1 MVSRAS
7 FRILVPV
14 VLCLGLT
21 FSPVAVSQQHPKAVE
36 VPRTSNGKFSRERIL
51 VKFRRGMSG
60 DSRAAVHAT
69 IGAHTLRQY
78 TAVRDLEAVGLPL
91 TLDVSAAL
99 RYYRLRPEVEYAEP
113 DYTVHLFETPNDPM
127 FSQMWNLL
135 NTGQNGGTVGDD
147 VGATLAWNL
156 ATGDH
161 NVIVATID
169 TGIDYTHPDLIPNL
183 FHNAADCNGVDD
195 GSNGCY
201 GISTV
206 YYTSSVFDDNGH
218 GTHVSGIVGA
228 AGNNSLGVVGI
239 NWNVQLM
246 SCKFLDSTGSGQT
259 SDAISCL
266 DYVLQ
271 MKNSGYNIVATNNS
285 WGSSE
290 YSQALTDAIQAQQQA
305 GILFIAASGNT
316 FSDDDITPTYPANT
330 LLPNVISVA
339 ATTRTDALSVF
350 SNLGQHSVHL
360 GAPGEEILSTWPG
373 NNYAV
378 LSGTSMATPHITGA
392 AALLLAQQPA
402 LDWRGIKNL
411 ILAGGDS
418 RSSLAQTITGK
429 RLNLNGSMTCSG
441 KSAEG
446 RLQPVNNVIAAT
458 AGVAITLEELNV
470 NCAQPAGNVQVT
482 VSPGGQTITLVDD
495 GTGADQAAGDGY
507 YTGQWTPPSVGSF
520 TLTFPGGDV
529 VDAEVLNNYV
539 AAPTTYNYVSFTGTN
554 LNLGDDSVEQI
565 TSPFPIA
572 FGGGSFTTLQ
582 VGSNGTISFTDAYS
596 SFMNGVIPGLSPVP
610 VTLVAPFWQDLY
622 PVAGSAQNVY
632 WGVVGSAPNRQ
643 LVVEWRSVRS
653 FLCHDDSAATVTF
666 EVVFSE
672 SSGNILFQYADTVF
686 GDYCYFQDA
695 GGRATV
701 GVQVSPTVGTMW
713 TVNDPVIVSGSA
725 LLWTV
730 GNNSLPENPV
740 PNVSSLSPP
749 SVPIGSSSFNLTV
762 NGTGFVPTSAV
773 TFSLFEQPTTYVSS
787 TKLTAEIPAGSIAQA
802 GASTYVWVTNPAPG
816 GGQSN
821 LVTFALSDGV
831 PSITSLSPP
840 SVTAGSFSFTLT
852 INGTGFGQASLYW
865 NGTLLEGGGPSAPN
879 QLQVGIPYTLIASPG
894 TVQITVVNAPPGG
907 GTSNTATFTILPQG
921 QSPGFLQPPLLQN
934 RRGNAFPMTPAS
946 PTRFLGWKYAARA
959 GSNYQKAFSR
969 SRAQKPLPA
978 PNPAQSKPTGA
989 GISAMSPATPP
1000 PPAGLQLKTLLPAD
1014 YIPTAVAAGDF
1025 NGDGIPDWVVSNGGS
1040 NNLWVYLG
1048 RGDGTFTQATVIPL
1062 TGQSPLAVVAADLRG
1077 VGKLDIVVAEADSE
1091 SIGVLLGNGDGTFAS
1106 EQTYFVPGAP
1116 ISMAIADLNHDG
1128 HLDVVAGI
1136 LPDPNI
1142 AASGAVVSLLGD
1154 GSGAFGAPLFE
1165 PYLNFGV
1172 QDPESIVVAD
1182 FEGNGKPD
1190 AVVVDPGVG
1199 AVVYVNNGNGLLKEA
1214 QPIDAALTLVGVSPI
1229 SLTSGDVNED
1239 GCPDVVVFDSLAIA
1253 RVFLGNCDSTFQ
1265 AQSTEVGEGDFA
1277 WASALVDVNG
1287 DGHLDLVYSGIAAQT
1302 GYGQVAGNLL
1312 AVHFGDGK
1320 GNFGPAQ
1327 VYRGGQTSF
1336 GLAVADFNRDGHPDI
1351 ITANQ
1356 DSDSASMF
1364 LNDGKGGFGT
1374 PGGEYVGYING
1385 NNSSGPV
1392 NAPFTSFFPAD
1403 VNGDGSTD
1411 LVLIEDG
1418 PGYPNPLQATV
1429 MLNDGT
1435 GHFGAAIHSPVAEGT
1450 FDVTDFLLAD
1460 FRNTGRPDLVTISS
1474 YFGEGSNPQLVF
1486 APNAGGGSFGPPA
1499 ITNIPLSGTL
1509 AAGDFNH
1516 DGNLDLAIATGASG
1530 TGTATIT
1537 IYLGHGDGT
1546 FAAQP
1551 PINFNTNSA
1560 GHWIQGLWVGDF
1572 NGDGKLDILAWFYLN
1587 VVPFQNNDVYEF
1599 LGNGDGT
1606 FAPAKLVI
1614 QNLSNPA
1621 VADFNHDGRPD
1632 VVDNRDPEALYPNLG
1647 DPQFRIFLC
1656 QPDGTFTLT
1665 NTYEPYGGQANVF
1678 LPTLGTANGGRFPAF
1693 LGDFN
1698 GDGNVDLAAIQQASG
1713 DANGVYYVQFLL
1725 GNGDGT
1731 FTPSYTPYFLNAS
1744 QPTTAFDVTGDGRA
1758 DLIESDVYTSS
1769 FQVIPGGIGAPLQ
1782 LQLAGDPV
1790 IGSTGLVVVSLPSIA
1805 ATATQVPLAAS
1816 DPAITIPASITI
1828 PAGSLTQEVQFT
1840 IGSSFNS
1847 SHVLWIQGTLNG
1859 STAFAYGTQATALGQ
1874 YGIALSLNSATE
1886 ATFPGLPTENYQLV
1900 MSSIAGY
1907 STEVNLTCKG
1917 LPAGSSCQFGTG
1929 GLSVL
1934 PGESNSTSLIINTT
1948 SSTPMGVYP
1957 IQITA
1962 SDGTVSSQVTATLDV
1977 GDYSVSV
1984 SPGIETVLQNGTASY
1999 SLNVTSTNNYGGPF
2013 TGTCTG
2019 IPSPAVCSVSLA
2031 NANTTSIQANGLAI
2045 GNYNFSVG
2053 LSNGLV
2059 TRSASA
2065 QFNIGDF
2072 NATLSAN
2079 SLSVAVGQ
2087 SSNVTVNVTG
2097 QNGFTD
2103 PVALTCSGTPSG
2115 SNCGIN
2121 PPFVTPSAS
2130 GTPATLTINVTTAPP
2145 QNQLRKSDQKNA
2157 VMFSFGMAGLAGL
2170 MLALVSR
2177 SGRGKGVFLCLT
2189 LFVLISLSTSCGGGG
2204 SSSGGSGGG
2213 GAGGGGGGTGVG
2225 GGGSTSFNITVQASS
2240 DGVTKNVGTVQ
2251 VTVP

>member
-1 MVSRAS
+1 
-7 FRILVPV
+7 
-14 VLCLGLT
+14 
-21 FSPVAVSQQHPKAVE
+21 
-36 VPRTSNGKFSRERIL
+36 
-51 VKFRRGMSG
+51 
-60 DSRAAVHAT
+60 
-69 IGAHTLRQY
+69 
-78 TAVRDLEAVGLPL
+78 LEAVDLPS
-91 TLDVSAAL
+91 TLEVIAAL
-99 RYYRLRPEVEYAEP
+99 RYYRLRSEVEYAEP
-113 DYTVHLFETPNDPM
+113 DYIVHSFETPNDPK
-127 FSQMWNLL
+127 FSQMWNLH
-135 NTGQNGGTVGDD
+135 NAGQDGGTAGDD

-206 YYTSSVFDDNGH
+206 SYTSSVFDDNGH
-218 GTHVSGIVGA
+218 GTHVSGTIGA
-228 AGNNSLGVVGI
+228 AGNNNVGVVGI

-271 MKNSGYNIVATNNS
+271 MKNSGYDIAATNNS

-290 YSQALTDAIQAQQQA
+290 YSQALTDAIEAQQQA
-305 GILFIAASGNT
+305 GILFIAASGNA
-316 FSDDDITPTYPANT
+316 FSDNDIAPTYPANT

-339 ATTRTDALSVF
+339 ATTRTDALSGF

-378 LSGTSMATPHITGA
+378 LSGTSMATPHVTGA
-392 AALLLAQQPA
+392 AALLLAQQPT

-411 ILAGGDS
+411 ILTGGDS

-446 RLQPVNNVIAAT
+446 RLQPVHNAIAAT

-507 YTGQWTPPSVGSF
+507 YTGQWTPPSVGSY

-529 VDAEVLNNYV
+529 VEAEVLNNYV
-539 AAPTTYNYVSFTGTN
+539 VAPTSYNYVSFTGTN

-565 TSPFPIA
+565 TPPFPIA

-582 VGSNGTISFTDAYS
+582 VGGNGTISFTDAYS
-596 SFMNGVIPGLSPVP
+596 SFINGVIPGLSPPVP

-632 WGVVGSAPNRQ
+632 WGVVGTAPDRQ
-643 LVVEWRSVRS
+643 LVVEWRNVRS
-653 FLCHDDSAATVTF
+653 FVCHDDSAATVTF

-672 SSGNILFQYADTVF
+672 ASGNILFQYADTIF
-686 GDYCYFQDA
+686 GDDCYFQDA
-695 GGRATV
+695 GARATV

-730 GNNSLPENPV
+730 GNSSPPENPV
-740 PNVSSLSPP
+740 PNITSLSPP
-749 SVPIGSSSFNLTV
+749 LVPIGSPSFTLTV

-773 TFSLFEQPTTYVSS
+773 TFNLFEQATTYVSS
-787 TKLTAEIPAGSIAQA
+787 TKLTAKIPAESIAQA
-802 GASTYVWVTNPAPG
+802 GPFTYVWVTNPAPG
-816 GGQSN
+816 GGQSG
-821 LVTFALSDGV
+821 LVNFPLSDGV
-831 PSITSLSPP
+831 PSVTSLSPP

-852 INGTGFGQASLYW
+852 ISGTGFGLASVYW
-865 NGTLLEGGGPSAPN
+865 NGTLLQGVGGGSSSPN
-879 QLQVGIPYTLIASPG
+879 QVQIGIPYTLIATPG
-894 TVQITVVNAPPGG
+894 TVQITIVNAPPGG
-907 GTSNTATFTILPQG
+907 GTSNAATFTILPHG
-921 QSPGFLQPPLLQN
+921 QTPGFLQPPLFQN
-934 RRGNAFPMTPAS
+934 GRGNYSPMTPAS

-969 SRAQKPLPA
+969 PRAQAPLSA
-978 PNPAQSKPTGA
+978 PNPALSKPTGV
-989 GISAMSPATPP
+989 GTSAMSP

-1062 TGQSPLAVVAADLRG
+1062 TGQSPVAVAVADLRG
-1077 VGKLDIVVAEADSE
+1077 AGKLDIIVAEADSE
-1091 SIGVLLGNGDGTFAS
+1091 SIGVLLGKGDGTFAS

-1128 HLDVVAGI
+1128 HPDVVAGV
-1136 LPDPNI
+1136 LPDPSI
-1142 AASGAVVSLLGD
+1142 ATGGAVASLLGD
-1154 GSGAFGAPLFE
+1154 GTGGLGAPMFE
-1165 PYLNFGV
+1165 QSLTFGV

-1190 AVVVDPGVG
+1190 AVVVDPGIG

-1214 QPIDAALTLVGVSPI
+1214 QPIDATLTLVGVGPI

-1239 GCPDVVVFDSLAIA
+1239 GCPDVVAFDSLAIA

-1265 AQSTEVGEGDFA
+1265 AQSTQVGEGDFA
-1277 WASALVDVNG
+1277 WAATLVDVNG
-1287 DGHLDLVYSGIAAQT
+1287 DGHLDLIYSGIAAQT
-1302 GYGQVAGNLL
+1302 GYGQVAGNLV

-1320 GNFGPAQ
+1320 GNFGPAH

-1374 PGGEYVGYING
+1374 PAGEYVGYING

-1392 NAPFTSFFPAD
+1392 NAPYTSFFPAD

-1411 LVLIEDG
+1411 LVLLEVG
-1418 PGYPNPLQATV
+1418 PGYPNPSQATV

-1450 FDVTDFLLAD
+1450 FEVTDFLLAD

-1474 YFGEGSNPQLVF
+1474 FFGEGSNPQLVF

-1516 DGNLDLAIATGASG
+1516 DGNLDLAVASGASQS
-1530 TGTATIT
+1530 GTATLT

-1551 PINFNTNSA
+1551 PINFNTNSG

-1572 NGDGKLDILAWFYLN
+1572 NGDGKLDVLAWFYAN
-1587 VVPFQNNDVYEF
+1587 VVPFQNNDIYEF
-1599 LGNGDGT
+1599 LGNGNGT

-1614 QNLSNPA
+1614 QNLTNPA

-1656 QPDGTFTLT
+1656 QPDGSFRLT
-1665 NTYEPYGGQANVF
+1665 NTYEPYGGLSNLF

-1698 GDGNVDLAAIQQASG
+1698 GDGNVDLAAIQQATG
-1713 DANGVYYVQFLL
+1713 DSNRLYYVQFLL

-1731 FTPSYTPYFLNAS
+1731 FTPTYTPYFLNAS
-1744 QPTTAFDVTGDGRA
+1744 EPSTAFDVTGDGRA

-1769 FQVIPGGIGAPLQ
+1769 FQVIPGGIGAPFQ

-1790 IGSTGLVVVSLPSIA
+1790 VGSNGTVQVSL
-1805 ATATQVPLAAS
+1805 ATASSTATRVALAAS
-1816 DPAITIPASITI
+1816 DPAITIPASVTI
-1828 PAGSLTQEVQFT
+1828 PAGSLTQDVHFT
-1840 IGSSFNS
+1840 IGSSYNS

-1859 STAFAYGTQATALGQ
+1859 STALAYGTQAMAPGQ
-1874 YGIALSLNSATE
+1874 YGIALFLSTSTE
-1886 ATFPGLPTENYQLV
+1886 TTFPGLPTEDYQLV
-1900 MSSIAGY
+1900 MRSIAGY
-1907 STEVNLTCKG
+1907 ATVVNPTCQG
-1917 LPAGSSCQFGTG
+1917 LPAGASCQFGAG

-1934 PGESNSTSLIINTT
+1934 PGGSNSTSLIVNTT

-1957 IQITA
+1957 IRITA
-1962 SDGTVSSQVTATLDV
+1962 SDGTASSQITATLDV
-1977 GDYSVSV
+1977 GDYSVSI
-1984 SPGIETVLQNGTASY
+1984 SPGIETVLQSGTASY
-1999 SLNVTSTNNYGGPF
+1999 NLNLTSTNNYSGPF
-2013 TGTCTG
+2013 AGSCTG
-2019 IPSPAVCSVSLA
+2019 IPSPAVCSVSFQA
-2031 NANTTSIQANGLAI
+2031 NAYTASIQANELAI
-2045 GNYNFSVG
+2045 GNYNFTVG

-2059 TRSASA
+2059 TRSTSA
-2065 QFNIGDF
+2065 QLNIGDF

-2079 SLSVAVGQ
+2079 SLSVGVRQ
-2087 SSNVTVNVTG
+2087 SGTVTVNVTG
-2097 QNGFTD
+2097 QNGFVD
-2103 PVALTCSGTPSG
+2103 SVGLSCNGAPDGT
-2115 SNCGIN
+2115 NCMIS
-2121 PPFVTPSAS
+2121 PFYVTPSAG
-2130 GTPATLTINVTTAPP
+2130 GTPATLTVSVTTAPP
-2145 QNQLRKSDQKNA
+2145 QNQLRKSKEKNA
-2157 VMFSFGMAGLAGL
+2157 AMFSFAMASFVGVILTFA
-2170 MLALVSR
+2170 SR
-2177 SGRGKGVFLCLT
+2177 SRKGKAVVLSLT
-2189 LFVLISLSTSCGGGG
+2189 LVALISVSSSCGGGG
-2204 SSSGGSGGG
+2204 SSSGG
-2213 GAGGGGGGTGVG
+2213 GGTGGQGGGG
-2225 GGGSTSFNITVQASS
+2225 GGGSTSFTITVQASS
-2240 DGVTKNVGTVQ
+2240 DGMTKNVGTVQ

>member
-1 MVSRAS
+1 MVQRALL
-7 FRILVPV
+7 RILGR
-14 VLCLGLT
+14 VLLCGGL
-21 FSPVAVSQQHPKAVE
+21 FLPLVGVSQPLPKPVDA
-36 VPRTSNGKFSRERIL
+36 SGISAGKFSRARIL
-51 VKFRRGMSG
+51 VKFRHGISVN
-60 DSRAAVHAT
+60 SRTAVHAT

-78 TAVRDLEAVGLPL
+78 TAVRDLESVGLPL
-91 TLDVSAAL
+91 TLEVSAAL

-113 DYTVHLFETPNDPM
+113 DYTVHLFETPNDPL
-127 FSQMWNLL
+127 FPQMWNLL
-135 NTGQNGGTVGDD
+135 NTGQGGGTPGDD

-161 NVIVATID
+161 NLIVATID

-201 GISTV
+201 GISAV
-206 YYTSSVFDDNGH
+206 SYTSSVFDDNGH
-218 GTHVSGIVGA
+218 GTHVSGIIGA
-228 AGNNSLGVVGI
+228 AGNNNLGVVGI

-246 SCKFLDSTGSGQT
+246 SCKFLDSTGSGQI

-271 MKNSGYNIVATNNS
+271 MKNSGYDIVATNNS

-316 FSDDDITPTYPANT
+316 FSDDDIAPTYPANT

-339 ATTRTDALSVF
+339 ATTQTDALSVF
-350 SNLGQHSVHL
+350 SNVGQHSVHL

-373 NNYAV
+373 NNYAI
-378 LSGTSMATPHITGA
+378 LSGTSMATPHVTGA
-392 AALLLAQQPA
+392 AALLLAQQPT

-418 RSSLAQTITGK
+418 RSSLAQTITGN

-458 AGVAITLEELNV
+458 AAVAVTLEELNV

-507 YTGQWTPPSVGSF
+507 YTGQWTPPSIGSY

-529 VDAEVLNNYV
+529 VDAEVLNHYIV
-539 AAPTTYNYVSFTGTN
+539 APTTYNYVSFTGTN
-554 LNLGDDSVEQI
+554 LNLGDDSVEPI

-632 WGVVGSAPNRQ
+632 WGVVGTAPNRQ
-643 LVVEWRSVRS
+643 LAVEWRGVRS

-686 GDYCYFQDA
+686 GDDCYFQDA
-695 GGRATV
+695 GGQATV

-730 GNNSLPENPV
+730 GSNSLPENPV
-740 PNVSSLSPP
+740 PNITSLSPP
-749 SVPIGSSSFNLTV
+749 NVPLDSPSFTLTV

-773 TFSLFEQPTTYVSS
+773 SFSLLEQPTTYVSS
-787 TKLTAEIPAGSIAQA
+787 TQLTAEIPADSIAQG

-816 GGQSN
+816 GGQSSS
-821 LVTFALSDGV
+821 VTFAFSDGV
-831 PSITSLSPP
+831 PSITSLSPA

-852 INGTGFGQASLYW
+852 INGTGFGQASVYW
-865 NGTLLEGGGPSAPN
+865 NGTLLQGIGGGPSSPN
-879 QLQVGIPYTLIASPG
+879 QLQIGIPYNLIASPG

-907 GTSNTATFTILPQG
+907 GTSNAASLTILPQG
-921 QSPGFLQPPLLQN
+921 QSPAFLQPPMFHN
-934 RRGNAFPMTPAS
+934 GRNSSFPMTPAS

-969 SRAQKPLPA
+969 PRAQVPLPA
-978 PNPAQSKPTGA
+978 PNPALSKPTGV
-989 GISAMSPATPP
+989 GIRAMSPATPP

-1062 TGQSPLAVVAADLRG
+1062 TGQSPVAVAVADLRG
-1077 VGKLDIVVAEADSE
+1077 VGKLDIVVAETDSE
-1091 SIGVLLGNGDGTFAS
+1091 SIGVLLGNGDGTFAA

-1116 ISMAIADLNHDG
+1116 ISIAIADLNHDG
-1128 HLDVVAGI
+1128 HPDVVAGI

-1154 GSGAFGAPLFE
+1154 GTGAFGAPLFE
-1165 PYLNFGV
+1165 PYLSFGV
-1172 QDPESIVVAD
+1172 EDPESIVVAD

-1214 QPIDAALTLVGVSPI
+1214 QVIDAALTLAGVGPI

-1239 GCPDVVVFDSLAIA
+1239 GCPDVVTFDNLGIA

-1277 WASALVDVNG
+1277 WAAALVDVNG
-1287 DGHLDLVYSGIAAQT
+1287 DGHLDLIYSGIAAQT

-1312 AVHFGDGK
+1312 GVHFGDGK

-1336 GLAVADFNRDGHPDI
+1336 GLAVADFNRDGYPDI

-1374 PGGEYVGYING
+1374 PAGEYVGYING

-1392 NAPFTSFFPAD
+1392 NAPYTSFFPAD

-1411 LVLIEDG
+1411 LVLVEVG
-1418 PGYPNPLQATV
+1418 PGYPNPSQATV

-1450 FDVTDFLLAD
+1450 FEVTDFLLGD

-1486 APNAGGGSFGPPA
+1486 APNAGGGSFGPPS

-1509 AAGDFNH
+1509 ASGDFNH

-1530 TGTATIT
+1530 TGTATLT

-1614 QNLSNPA
+1614 QNLTNPA
-1621 VADFNHDGRPD
+1621 VADFNHDGLPD
-1632 VVDNRDPEALYPNLG
+1632 VVDNRDPQALYPNLG

-1656 QPDGTFTLT
+1656 QPDGSFTLT
-1665 NTYEPYGGQANVF
+1665 NTYEPYGGQADAF
-1678 LPTLGTANGGRFPAF
+1678 MPTLGTANGGRFPAF

-1698 GDGNVDLAAIQQASG
+1698 GDGNVDLAAIQQAPGES
-1713 DANGVYYVQFLL
+1713 NRVYYVQFLL

-1731 FTPSYTPYFLNAS
+1731 FTPTYTQNFLNAS

-1769 FQVIPGGIGAPLQ
+1769 FQVIPGGIANPLQ

-1790 IGSTGLVVVSLPSIA
+1790 IGSTGSVVVSLASIPA
-1805 ATATQVPLAAS
+1805 SATQVTLAAG
-1816 DPAITIPASITI
+1816 DPAITIPASVTI

-1847 SHVLWIQGTLNG
+1847 SHVFWIQGTLNG
-1859 STAFAYGTQATALGQ
+1859 STAFAYGTQVSALGQ
-1874 YGIALSLNSATE
+1874 YGIALALNSSTE
-1886 ATFPGLPTENYQLV
+1886 ATFPGLPTADYQLI

-1907 STEVNLTCKG
+1907 STEVNLTCTG
-1917 LPAGSSCQFGTG
+1917 LPAGASCQFGAG

-1934 PGESNSTSLIINTT
+1934 PGGSGSTLLIVNTT
-1948 SSTPMGVYP
+1948 SSTPTGVYP
-1957 IQITA
+1957 FQITG
-1962 SDGTVSSQVTATLDV
+1962 SDGAVSSQVAATLDV

-1984 SPGIETVLQNGTASY
+1984 SPGVKTILQSDAASY
-1999 SLNVTSTNNYGGPF
+1999 SLSVTSTNNYGGPF

-2019 IPSPAVCSVSLA
+2019 IPSPAVCSVSSGA
-2031 NANTTSIQANGLAI
+2031 NAYTASIQANGLAI
-2045 GNYNFSVG
+2045 GNYNFTVG

-2065 QFNIGDF
+2065 QLNIGDF

-2079 SLSVAVGQ
+2079 SLSVALGQ
-2087 SSNVTVNVTG
+2087 SGTVKINVTS

-2103 PVALTCSGTPSG
+2103 GVALTCSEAPSG
-2115 SNCGIN
+2115 SDCTIS
-2121 PPFVTPSAS
+2121 PSSVTPSAG
-2130 GTPATLTINVTTAPP
+2130 GTAATLTISVTTAPP
-2145 QNQLRKSDQKNA
+2145 QPRKSEQKNA
-2157 VMFSFGMAGLAGL
+2157 AIFCFGMAGFVGVILTFA
-2170 MLALVSR
+2170 ARSR
-2177 SGRGKGVFLCLT
+2177 KSKATFLCLT
-2189 LFVLISLSTSCGGGG
+2189 LAVAALISVSSSCGGGG
-2204 SSSGGSGGG
+2204 SSSGGGGTGGQGGG
-2213 GAGGGGGGTGVG
+2213 GG